1 MRWNGEKKALPCVF
15 DEMKKQPG
23 NRLLLLFREDVGI
36 QTGFFCFLLGADEAG
51 AGKGGLS
58 VLYVL
63 HRLRCG
69 TEQMEIQLP
78 IAGQFLHLKYILR
91 LYPLKCN
98 KEYSLNP

>member
-1 MRWNGEKKALPCVF
+1 MRWNGEKKALPCGF
-15 DEMKKQPG
+15 DTMKSSRE

-36 QTGFFCFLLGADEAG
+36 QTGFFRFLLGADEAG
-51 AGKGGLS
+51 AGKGRLS

-78 IAGQFLHLKYILR
+78 IAGQFRHLEHILR